1 MSAPITVSSTAADTT
16 RAAMGEPLLVVE
28 NLQTHFPMKRG
39 TVRAVDDVSFTVRR
53 GSIVGLVGES
63 GSGKTTVGRSVLRLV
78 EPTGGSVMFDGEDLL
93 ALSDKAMRTYR
104 RKLQIIFQDP
114 FSSLNPRMRVGA
126 ILAEALDTHGLAKG
140 AARQPRIAEL
150 LTRVGLAP
158 EHAGRFPHEFSGGQR
173 QRIGIARA
181 LAVEPELI
189 VADEPVSALD
199 VSVQAQILNLLQ
211 ALQKE
216 FGLTMLFVAHDLSVV
231 EYLCDEVVVMYLGKI
246 MERGPSRAVYGRPR
260 HPYTKALIATAPV
273 PDPTLER
280 QRIILKGDI
289 PSPLDPPSGC
299 VFRTRCP
306 HAIPAC
312 AETLPP
318 TEAVGPDHFVACI
331 RQEELAAAGLL

>member
-1 MSAPITVSSTAADTT
+1 
-16 RAAMGEPLLVVE
+16 MGEPLLVVE